1 MSYDPVNS
9 SLLDGLGEEEKRNIA
24 LLMERLDTRFKS
36 QIDLLRTQI
45 SGRMGLQE
53 SGSKNREERLRKLEN
68 CPCAVHRDPAHTCV
82 ILDTNEKL
90 ARIEAKIDAKI
101 SPLKLRLAYIV
112 GGLGALA
119 FLLEMVSRLL
129 PLFWRC

>member
-1 MSYDPVNS
+1 
-9 SLLDGLGEEEKRNIA
+9 LLDGLGEEEKRNIA